1 MIEPTDIAA
10 ERRRRDL
17 REQLRKCVELEAQAN
32 ADGNAV
38 LAAAARAEREELQ
51 RGAA

>member
-1 MIEPTDIAA
+1 MNEPTDIDTV
-10 ERRRRDL
+10 RKRRDL

-38 LAAAARAEREELQ
+38 LARAAREQREELQ
-51 RGAA
+51 RRA